1 MFHRTYSS
9 KTKINTEKSEVS
21 ELMGS
26 KKDTMNPDK
35 VLKMFVPI
43 ICAIFI
49 ALSSI
54 LYILYKS
61 WSNKLYFEK
70 WKDYE
75 DCGV

>member
-1 MFHRTYSS
+1 
-9 KTKINTEKSEVS
+9 
-21 ELMGS
+21 MGS

-61 WSNKLYFEK
+61 WSNKVYFEK